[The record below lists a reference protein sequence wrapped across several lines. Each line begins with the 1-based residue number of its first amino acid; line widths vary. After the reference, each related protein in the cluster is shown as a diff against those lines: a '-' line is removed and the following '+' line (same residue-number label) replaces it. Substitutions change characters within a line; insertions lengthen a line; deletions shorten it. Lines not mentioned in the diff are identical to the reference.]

1 MDEQPK
7 VSEKEADIFKH
18 QLTEALLEAVM
29 KVLPNFPA
37 PHNDGGLAI
46 SAFMTA
52 MNDIQLRVCM
62 YTGVPLAAVADF
74 YEMVIESIKRDPRY
88 GQGMPLVMKPPVEP
102 DH

>member
-7 VSEKEADIFKH
+7 VSEKEADIYKS
-18 QLTEALLEAVM
+18 QLTEALLEAVTS
-29 KVLPNFPA
+29 VLPNFPA
-37 PHNDGGLAI
+37 PHGDGGLAI

-52 MNDIQLRVCM
+52 MNDVQLRVCIHA
-62 YTGVPLAAVADF
+62 GVPLPAVAEF

-88 GQGMPLVMKPPVEP
+88 SQGLPLVMKPPVEP